1 MVSRSIRRPEIRP
14 LPSDNDVGARQ
25 RVQPRKA
32 DDEVG
37 NPVAVNVAVHES
49 GAVDLLVTELAGRMA
64 EGTRADEIECLV
76 AAGERIRIDE
86 MQVDLVALSRVEIGD
101 LVGSAASPSSIS
113 PRGT

>member
-1 MVSRSIRRPEIRP
+1 
-14 LPSDNDVGARQ
+14 
-25 RVQPRKA
+25 
-32 DDEVG
+32 
-37 NPVAVNVAVHES
+37 
-49 GAVDLLVTELAGRMA
+49 MA